1 MHFEKLNIDSSL
13 LRALKDRGY
22 KELTSVQEKTLAL
35 TLEGKDAAVQ
45 SQTGTGKTAAFLITI
60 LERLARNRQSKK
72 NSVLVLAPVREL
84 AVQIEKEA
92 KLLNKYLG
100 YSISSFF
107 GGVGYAQQLSALKNG
122 TDIIIGTPGR
132 LLDLNR
138 TGRLTLKN
146 IDILVIDEADR
157 LFDMGF
163 LPDIKNL
170 LRLLSPRESRQNM
183 LFSATLNRYA
193 REIAANY
200 MNQPEFIEVTP
211 KQITVD
217 AIQQE
222 LYRVK
227 SHLKLNLLLG
237 ILKSEKPE
245 NALIFSNTR
254 HAASS
259 LSRRLKKNG
268 FRTRALT
275 GSLPQGKRLK
285 VIKDFKSGKFSFLI
299 ATDVAARG
307 LDIDDLE
314 MVINYDIPE
323 DREIYVHR
331 IGRTGRAGNA
341 GKAISLVCEGKA
353 EHLSAIQSF
362 IGMDIPVKETD
373 FELYAIDHS
382 CDGFESSNGL
392 RGQKGKGNRSKR
404 PRYRS
409 SKRSKRRTN

>member
-1 MHFEKLNIDSSL
+1 MNFEMLNIDSRL
-13 LRALKDRGY
+13 LRAIKDRGY
-22 KELTSVQEKTLAL
+22 KELTSVQEKTLAH

-60 LERLARNRQSKK
+60 LESLTRNRTSKK
-72 NSVLVLAPVREL
+72 NSVLILAPVREL

-107 GGVGYAQQLSALKNG
+107 GGVGYSQQLSALKNG

-132 LLDLNR
+132 LLDLSR
-138 TGRLTLKN
+138 TGRLHLNN
-146 IDILVIDEADR
+146 IEILIIDEADR

-163 LPDIKNL
+163 LPDIKKL
-170 LRLLSPRESRQNM
+170 LRLLPPRKSRQNM
-183 LFSATLNRYA
+183 LFSATLNHFSRK
-193 REIAANY
+193 IAADY

-211 KQITVD
+211 KRITVD
-217 AIQQE
+217 AIKQE

-227 SHLKLNLLLG
+227 SHLKLNLMLG
-237 ILKSEKPE
+237 ILKSEKPQ

-259 LSRRLKKNG
+259 LSQRLKKNG
-268 FRTRALT
+268 FRSQALT

-285 VIKDFKSGKFSFLI
+285 VINDFTSGKFSFLV

-307 LDIDDLE
+307 LDINDLE

-341 GKAISLVCEGKA
+341 GKAISLICEGKS

-362 IGMDIPVKETD
+362 IGMDIPVKDTD

-392 RGQKGKGNRSKR
+392 RRNKPGRNRSNR
-404 PRYRS
+404 PRYGS
-409 SKRSKRRTN
+409 SKGAKRRTN

>member
-1 MHFEKLNIDSSL
+1 MNFEKLNIDSRL
-13 LRALKDRGY
+13 LRAITDRGY
-22 KELTSVQEKTLAL
+22 KELTSVQEKTLAF
-35 TLEGKDAAVQ
+35 TLNGKDTAVQ

-60 LERLARNRQSKK
+60 LERLTRNGTSKK
-72 NSVLVLAPVREL
+72 NSVLILAPVREL

-107 GGVGYAQQLSALKNG
+107 GGVGYSQQLSSLKNG

-138 TGRLTLKN
+138 TGRMHLKN
-146 IDILVIDEADR
+146 IGILVIDEADR

-163 LPDIKNL
+163 LPDIKEL
-170 LRLLSPRESRQNM
+170 LRVLPHRKSRQNM
-183 LFSATLNRYA
+183 LFSATLSRFS
-193 REIAANY
+193 RQIAADY

-211 KQITVD
+211 KRITVD
-217 AIQQE
+217 AIKQE

-227 SHLKLNLLLG
+227 SHLKLNLMLG
-237 ILKSEKPE
+237 ILKSEKPR

-259 LSRRLKKNG
+259 LSQRLKKNG
-268 FRTRALT
+268 FRSQALT
-275 GSLPQGKRLK
+275 GSLPQSQRLK
-285 VIKDFKSGKFSFLI
+285 VINDFMSGKFSFLV

-307 LDIDDLE
+307 LDINDLE

-331 IGRTGRAGNA
+331 IGRTGRAGNT

-362 IGMDIPVKETD
+362 IGMNIPVKDTD
-373 FELYAIDHS
+373 FELYATDNS
-382 CDGFESSNGL
+382 CNGFESSNGM
-392 RGQKGKGNRSKR
+392 RGNRGGRNRSGR
-404 PRYRS
+404 PRFRS
-409 SKRSKRRTN
+409 SN